1 MIDDSVLKNGGLEVL
16 LSSEQSCCEHVKHT
30 LKAKVTKG
38 FSTLCCLNANKGLD
52 FTDIFDSGQQCN
64 ERSVEGNFTN
74 FIWEDSLADDECTL
88 RLLALGADNELC
100 LYELEREDE
109 GGGAG
114 AVTVLCSCT
123 EHTLRQLVEAEHL
136 SLSSSLSFRLLS
148 YQNNKA
154 FVLLNNCILLHLLF
168 SETGAEPEVL
178 NCSTIDVLPQALERI
193 ADCQICA
200 GVLFVLDN
208 TGHIYIYDTAH
219 GQHLASVDLC
229 LYQTSLVEQNEDPCS
244 LSSFALL
251 KVSHDLITAV
261 AVTCFN
267 SVICVDFND
276 YFRKHPEHLLCVRAP
291 DQLPL
296 KGLDGVDEDNLSSS
310 DYSKTLLGVSF
321 QTNRS
326 WDAQLSVLYNDG
338 KASSPSDCATKLCA
352 PWYHH
357 LPNAEPTK
365 HSDLT
370 KSQVSATV
378 SNYTACILSCAA
390 WKRTGRSSEPLP
402 CKRQGFVQ
410 LQGLRERMTPATVSV
425 SEFTVLLTFVSS
437 DSAVTVAFWDLQTQD
452 VTYHHLD
459 PGCTPV
465 QCSGEEQLCLVMKE
479 SGLSV
484 ILFGFTQEELLSR
497 LMIHG
502 SAGTVDLLC
511 HLNSWGRCC
520 IPAHALEAG
529 LKNRQLDTV
538 DFFLKSKENI
548 LCPPAGYTLP
558 EQPGTTPTHLQLK
571 NVEDLRPALTLLS
584 SAIKDNDS
592 EAQSKQFSEQLL
604 NMTLT
609 FLNKQVREILIN
621 TEELNEDLQK
631 CVDILSN
638 YISELRTFM
647 KKFPRPQPDETE
659 PWHGVDGGHLEIEHL
674 QEWQKLSSADVIRSA
689 IMSNRIP
696 EAQAFFRSR
705 QNKAE
710 RLEELLQ
717 IGLNLA
723 YECLLGRE
731 LKEASELLRNMGFSV
746 KKQLHSICFYTDDR
760 DLRDFL
766 VDNLQKHNYLS
777 DREIAMVEFIKQ
789 VEGQCFSPAKP
800 TKDIK
805 PNVIPLQMQ
814 QNDPKYKT
822 ILDKSMNSQDLLQHT
837 EISTVL
843 LDWARWWD
851 KNIQENI
858 LLSRMSKE
866 GLQSCDPE
874 VLWMHLT
881 SLHDRQRVHD
891 WVETFKPLAD
901 EPSDQSQWPALTAE
915 IVNHCTL
922 CSGRMRNEILD
933 LLARRGVFI
942 PSERADLEKLLVR
955 LGHAGGVMQETQP
968 VPGYHSSDGLDFHS
982 HFIHYCLENS
992 LRYLLYV
999 YLEYYQ
1005 LDQSNCPIL
1014 KDEDLYEA
1022 HPWFELLVKIQEI
1035 IRNPRDPSIIFQ
1047 SSLTNAQIQIPSN
1060 QASVSSML
1068 LEGHTLLGLATI
1080 MFAPGGFDQVV
1091 SAKEE
1096 EDDSLW
1102 KVDPQLL
1109 KMALAPYPKLKS
1121 ALFPQTTP
1129 RGVPPP
1135 DISVYHLVQSLFPF
1149 DSSRQFGWQ
1158 SANTLATVDT
1168 SSELPHFSCLDL
1180 VNKYAITERLDFL
1193 YYLRHGRPS
1202 FAFGTFLVQQLSK
1215 NNSTARE
1222 QMTQAAMEAYKLGL
1236 LYFDESPVAAACVC
1250 FYELLGLS
1258 SLKFRVDLKVANLI
1272 LKHWTRSTEESQ
1284 NTSLREALAE
1294 KLQKLVETEKQTAEE
1309 LLIHVEAAVLD
1320 NLERR
1325 NISRTSYESGQEW
1338 SLVAEFCRLHAVTL
1352 STAYLQDCARQNEWL
1367 QFLTFIQL
1375 HNYQPEQVKALLKEF
1390 SPALKDHL
1398 SLAFDNLQFVPPSD
1412 EENDQGHPEAARPVL
1427 QNKKEK
1433 PHDLFQALLLSQDQP
1448 SPWRYLL
1455 SEALGQHCPV
1465 LSVLAACVQDS
1476 EILQCLCVWVLSSV
1490 DDITIAEATSH
1501 IQESVEHHEW
1511 NLHDL
1516 SLIWKVLVRRQRIK
1530 SLIRGFQ
1537 LFQKDSPLVY
1547 MLQMYE
1553 LCNDYKNYSEAKT
1566 KLLLFQK
1573 CLISLKTMSPK
1584 APAVIPVQW
1593 LEVQALSLLHMMMQQ
1608 CRTQYELRKLLQLL
1622 ADMDSIL
1629 KTNGPDF
1636 KKLSILSEIL
1646 QDTRISISL
1655 PDLASSPA
1663 ESLQNECRRVLGQL
1677 LEEGLFPLARRVAE
1691 LAELPVDS
1699 LVIQELI
1706 QELRTLK
1713 EHRQWER
1720 KETRINFWRKC
1731 NDRFQSN
1738 GINSMAVSEFFLAR
1752 AEAVQMEECP
1762 LETRIVS
1769 LQERWLL
1776 LTMAG
1781 YWLARQDPVPVEQ
1794 LEEMEKRIWLCR
1806 IRQEALL
1813 TATESTTTFFRPVSV
1828 AGDCSFEVLIKEF
1841 SFSKLGVLN
1850 CPEYL
1855 KLEGLPAKEASET
1868 RLDATEREALA
1879 ALIGKLLDGGCIH
1892 EASRVCRYFDFF
1904 HRDVSLVLHCRA
1916 LASGEAKRN
1925 DLHPTIQVILTAG
1938 VTMGLEGGTRRMP
1951 IPGTVS
1957 VGSCSSFD
1965 MVLQPEDQ
1973 LIKELQILAD
1983 ECHHGKNY
1991 CRQVLSLF
1999 QLSQELGCSY
2009 SEISAQDWETVLREV
2024 LRSQQPDRYKRAQ
2037 AFITIQGMETEA
2049 VAELVSGEVVQAL
2062 VSSAEGAET
2071 AVRQKQ
2077 IYNPGNGK
2085 EAFLQLAKLCQDP
2098 NLVGTK
2104 LLDKI
2109 SSMPH
2114 GELAC
2119 TVDLLV
2125 LAHDCFSLTCH
2136 MEGIVR
2142 VLQAARHLCHNHLA
2156 PSEKYSLM
2164 VRLLTGIGR
2173 YNDMTYIFDLLHQNH
2188 RFEML
2193 LRKKVESNA
2202 TLKTALLDYIKR
2214 CHPGD
2219 SEKHNMVAL
2228 CFSMCREIGENHEGA
2243 ARTQLKLIESQPW
2256 TVTPE
2261 LKKSLVKVLTLLK
2274 DAAESYSKDCCARQ
2288 ALRCIKL
2295 AKLVTL
2301 QLHFLNNNQDRR
2313 LINLPRQDLLE
2324 AMISLPSFYQAFVVA
2339 EAYNFIPDW
2348 AEVLYQQV
2356 IVRGDF
2362 TYLEEFK
2369 QQRLLQ
2375 ASLFEEISKKFKQ
2388 HQQHTDTTAS
2398 QNLKK
2403 LLKYCEDIYIYYKLA
2418 YEHKFFDVANMLL
2431 QDTKTSC
2438 YLNDKLAS

>member
-1 MIDDSVLKNGGLEVL
+1 MWFKCLV
-16 LSSEQSCCEHVKHT
+16 
-30 LKAKVTKG
+30 VTG
-38 FSTLCCLNANKGLD
+38 YTCTS
-52 FTDIFDSGQQCN
+52 
-64 ERSVEGNFTN
+64 
-74 FIWEDSLADDECTL
+74 FIWEDSLAADECTL
-88 RLLALGADNELC
+88 RLLALGADNKLC
-100 LYELEREDE
+100 LYELEGEDE
-109 GGGAG
+109 DGGAG
-114 AVTVLCSCT
+114 PVTVLCSCT
-123 EHTLRQLVEAEHL
+123 EQTLRQLVEAKHL
-136 SLSSSLSFRLLS
+136 SLSSSLSLRILS
-148 YQNNKA
+148 YENNKA

-178 NCSTIDVLPQALERI
+178 NCSTIGVLPQTLERI
-193 ADCQICA
+193 ADCQICT

-208 TGHIYIYDTAH
+208 TGHICILLIYK
-219 GQHLASVDLC
+219 GGKQYKSKL
-229 LYQTSLVEQNEDPCS
+229 QTSLLEQNEDLCS

-251 KVSHDLITAV
+251 KVSHDLTTAV

-267 SVICVDFND
+267 SAICVNFND
-276 YFRKHPEHLLCVRAP
+276 YF
-291 DQLPL
+291 
-296 KGLDGVDEDNLSSS
+296 
-310 DYSKTLLGVSF
+310 
-321 QTNRS
+321 RS
-326 WDAQLSVLYNDG
+326 WDAQLSVLYNNG
-338 KASSPSDCATKLCA
+338 KASSSSDCTTKLCA

-357 LPNAEPTK
+357 LPNAEPNK

-378 SNYTACILSCAA
+378 SNSTACILSCAA
-390 WKRTGRSSEPLP
+390 RKRTGRSSEPLP
-402 CKRQGFVQ
+402 GKRQGFVQ
-410 LQGLRERMTPATVSV
+410 LQGLRERMTPASVSV
-425 SEFTVLLTFVSS
+425 SEFTVLLTLVSS
-437 DSAVTVAFWDLQTQD
+437 DDTAVTVALWDLQTQD

-459 PGCTPV
+459 PGCAPV

-484 ILFGFTQEELLSR
+484 VLFGVTQEELLTR

-502 SAGTVDLLC
+502 SAGTVDSLC
-511 HLNSWGRCC
+511 HLNGWGRCC

-558 EQPGTTPTHLQLK
+558 EQPGTIPTHLQLK

-584 SAIKDNDS
+584 SAIKDSDS

-647 KKFPRPQPDETE
+647 KKFPRPQPGENE
-659 PWHGVDGGHLEIEHL
+659 PWHGGDGSHLEIEHL

-689 IMSNRIP
+689 IMSNHIP

-710 RLEELLQ
+710 RLEELQ
-717 IGLNLA
+717 QTGLSLA

-731 LKEASELLRNMGFSV
+731 LKEASELLRNM
-746 KKQLHSICFYTDDR
+746 
-760 DLRDFL
+760 
-766 VDNLQKHNYLS
+766 VDNLQKQNYLS
-777 DREIAMVEFIKQ
+777 GREIAMVEFIKQ
-789 VEGQCFSPAKP
+789 VEGLCLSPAKRS
-800 TKDIK
+800 KDIK
-805 PNVIPLQMQ
+805 PNVISSI
-814 QNDPKYKT
+814 D
-822 ILDKSMNSQDLLQHT
+822 S
-837 EISTVL
+837 
-843 LDWARWWD
+843 
-851 KNIQENI
+851 
-858 LLSRMSKE
+858 
-866 GLQSCDPE
+866 LQSCDPE

-933 LLARRGVFI
+933 MLARRGVFI
-942 PSERADLEKLLVR
+942 PSEQADLEQLLVR
-955 LGHAGGVMQETQP
+955 LGHAGGVMQETLP
-968 VPGYHSSDGLDFHS
+968 VSGYHSSDGLDFHS
-982 HFIHYCLENS
+982 HFIHYCLENG
-992 LRYLLYV
+992 LRYLLCV

-1005 LDQSNCPIL
+1005 LNQSNCPIL
-1014 KDEDLYEA
+1014 EDEDLYET

-1035 IRNPRDPSIIFQ
+1035 IKNPTDPSIIFQ
-1047 SSLTNAQIQIPSN
+1047 SSLTNAQILIPSN

-1080 MFAPGGFDQVV
+1080 MFSPGGFDQSSLTNAQILIPSNQASV
-1091 SAKEE
+1091 S
-1096 EDDSLW
+1096 SM
-1102 KVDPQLL
+1102 LL
-1109 KMALAPYPKLKS
+1109 EGHTLLGLATIMFSPGG
-1121 ALFPQTTP
+1121 F
-1129 RGVPPP
+1129 
-1135 DISVYHLVQSLFPF
+1135 DQSLFPF
-1149 DSSRQFGWQ
+1149 DPSRQFGWQ

-1168 SSELPHFSCLDL
+1168 SSEMPHFSCLDL
-1180 VNKYAITERLDFL
+1180 VNKYAVTERLDFL

-1222 QMTQAAMEAYKLGL
+1222 QITQAAIEAYKLGL
-1236 LYFDESPVAAACVC
+1236 IYFDEPPVAAACVC
-1250 FYELLGLS
+1250 FYELLGIS

-1284 NTSLREALAE
+1284 NPSLRESLAE
-1294 KLQKLVETEKQTAEE
+1294 KLHKFVEIEKQTAEE
-1309 LLIHVEAAVLD
+1309 LLIHLEAAVLD

-1325 NISRTSYESGQEW
+1325 SISRTSYESGQEL

-1367 QFLTFIQL
+1367 QFLAFIQL

-1390 SPALKDHL
+1390 SPALQDHL
-1398 SLAFDNLQFVPPSD
+1398 SLAFENLQFVPPSD
-1412 EENDQGHPEAARPVL
+1412 EENNQGHPEAAGPVL
-1427 QNKKEK
+1427 QNKRER
-1433 PHDLFQALLLSQDQP
+1433 PQDLFQALLLSQDQP

-1455 SEALGQHCPV
+1455 SEAMGQHCPV

-1490 DDITIAEATSH
+1490 DDVTVAEATSH
-1501 IQESVEHHEW
+1501 IRECVEHHEW
-1511 NLHDL
+1511 SLHDL
-1516 SLIWKVLVRRQRIK
+1516 SLIWKALVRRQRIK

-1553 LCNDYKNYSEAKT
+1553 LCNDYKNYSEAKS
-1566 KLLLFQK
+1566 KLLEFQK
-1573 CLISLKTMSPK
+1573 CLISLKTTSPK
-1584 APAVIPVQW
+1584 APAVIPLQW
-1593 LEVQALSLLHMMMQQ
+1593 LEVQASSLLHQMMQQ

-1636 KKLSILSEIL
+1636 KKLSVLSEIL

-1663 ESLQNECRRVLGQL
+1663 ESLQNECRRVLGRL

-1706 QELRTLK
+1706 QELQTLK

-1720 KETRINFWRKC
+1720 KETRIKFWRKC
-1731 NDRFQSN
+1731 NNRFQSN
-1738 GINSMAVSEFFLAR
+1738 GINSVAVSEFFLAQ
-1752 AEAVQMEECP
+1752 AEAMQMEESP
-1762 LETRIVS
+1762 LETRILS
-1769 LQERWLL
+1769 LQEKWLL

-1781 YWLARQDPVPVEQ
+1781 HWLARQDPVPVEQ
-1794 LEEMEKRIWLCR
+1794 LEKMEKRIWLCR
-1806 IRQEALL
+1806 ICQETLL
-1813 TATESTTTFFRPVSV
+1813 TATESSATFFRPVSV
-1828 AGDCSFEVLIKEF
+1828 AGDCSFDVLIKEF

-1850 CPEYL
+1850 CPKYL
-1855 KLEGLPAKEASET
+1855 KLEGLPTKEASET

-1879 ALIGKLLDGGCIH
+1879 ALIGKLLDGGCIR

-1916 LASGEAKRN
+1916 LASGEAERG
-1925 DLHPTIQVILTAG
+1925 DLHPAIQVILTAG
-1938 VTMGLEGGTRRMP
+1938 STMGLEGGTRRMH

-1957 VGSCSSFD
+1957 LDSCSSFVV
-1965 MVLQPEDQ
+1965 VLQPDDQ
-1973 LIKELQILAD
+1973 FIKELQILAD

-2024 LRSQQPDRYKRAQ
+2024 LWSQQPDRYKRAQ

-2049 VAELVSGEVVQAL
+2049 VAELISGEVVQAL
-2062 VSSAEGAET
+2062 LSSTEGAET
-2071 AVRQKQ
+2071 ALKQKQIYNPGNGKEAFLQLAKLCQDPNLVEALLSSTEGAETALKQKQ

-2109 SSMPH
+2109 SSIPH

-2119 TVDLLV
+2119 ILSPRG
-2125 LAHDCFSLTCH
+2125 H
-2136 MEGIVR
+2136 
-2142 VLQAARHLCHNHLA
+2142 RHC
-2156 PSEKYSLM
+2156 SYQ

-2243 ARTQLKLIESQPW
+2243 ARTQLKLIESQPSKKHEQE
-2256 TVTPE
+2256 TV
-2261 LKKSLVKVLTLLK
+2261 LVTFQ
-2274 DAAESYSKDCCARQ
+2274 YQNSKTTFRILPDCCARQ
-2288 ALRCIKL
+2288 ALRCVKL

-2301 QLHFLNNNQDRR
+2301 QLHFLNNSQDRR

-2324 AMISLPSFYQAFVVA
+2324 AMISLPFFYQAFVVA
-2339 EAYNFIPDW
+2339 EAYDFIPDW

-2388 HQQHTDTTAS
+2388 HQQHPDTTAS

-2431 QDTKTSC
+2431 QDNKTSC